1 MKIALA
7 ADHAGFDYKEEV
19 KRFLIDQGITVEDLG
34 TNTSE
39 AVDYPVFAR
48 DAAQLLIDQK
58 VQFGILICG
67 SGQGMAIVANKM
79 RGIRA
84 ALCFSEELAKTSRT
98 HNNANILVLGARFTA
113 LAEAKKI
120 VSAFINT
127 EFESGGRHERRVN
140 QIHDLT
146 GI

>member
-7 ADHAGFDYKEEV
+7 ADHAGFDYKE
-19 KRFLIDQGITVEDLG
+19 KIKHFLIDQDIIVEDLG
-34 TNTSE
+34 TDSAE
-39 AVDYPVFAR
+39 AVDYPIFAK
-48 DAAQLLIDQK
+48 DTAQLVSEGQA
-58 VQFGILICG
+58 QYGILICG

-113 LAEAKKI
+113 LEEAKQI
-120 VSAFINT
+120 ISTFIST
-127 EFESGGRHERRVN
+127 DFESGGRHERRVK